1 MEMGGISKMSE
12 MDILRLWKLFVCCS
26 IVWVGPPQFL
36 GKICN
41 LSSCQY
47 CYEYDSKRNFFPV
60 IISNTCFFPAI
71 ISKSDSF
78 PAIISEN
85 HKRIQRTEVEY
96 LNLALLFHF
105 LGYQSYMLP
114 KNVGDAGN
122 DFLFSAQLFQIY
134 RISWNGTCQKIRSIQ
149 NLSSKNFS
157 QVGPVELWKNKTT
170 GQFSIIHWNGR
181 SIRFPVS
188 LNP

>member
-1 MEMGGISKMSE
+1 MG
-12 MDILRLWKLFVCCS
+12 WKKSATLAAVN
-26 IVWVGPPQFL
+26 IVMNMIQ
-36 GKICN
+36 
-41 LSSCQY
+41 
-47 CYEYDSKRNFFPV
+47 RNFFPV

-96 LNLALLFHF
+96 QNLAPLFHF
-105 LGYQSYMLP
+105 LGYQSYILA

-134 RISWNGTCQKIRSIQ
+134 RIS
-149 NLSSKNFS
+149 
-157 QVGPVELWKNKTT
+157 
-170 GQFSIIHWNGR
+170 
-181 SIRFPVS
+181 
-188 LNP
+188 

>member
-1 MEMGGISKMSE
+1 MNIVCLLFHSMGWSTPI
-12 MDILRLWKLFVCCS
+12 
-26 IVWVGPPQFL
+26 L
-36 GKICN
+36 GKIRD

-47 CYEYDSKRNFFPV
+47 CYEYDSKRNFLPV
-60 IISNTCFFPAI
+60 IFSNTCFFPAI

-85 HKRIQRTEVEY
+85 HKQIQRTEVEHP
-96 LNLALLFHF
+96 NLALLFHL
-105 LGYQSYMLP
+105 LGYQSSMLP

-134 RISWNGTCQKIRSIQ
+134 RISWNGTCQKIGSIQ
-149 NLSSKNFS
+149 YLSSKNFS

-181 SIRFPVS
+181 SIRFPVP